1 MPPAPPEYLR
11 SAGISALVAQ
21 LLYNRKIASDQI
33 NSFLFDS
40 QQFQN
45 DPFLLP
51 DIHLAVNR
59 IHRALSNKEKIAVY
73 GDFDADG
80 VTATAIVVEGLN
92 ALGSEAIPYIPHR
105 LHEGYGLNMTAI
117 KNLWEEGVRLIIT
130 VDCGISA
137 IKEVNEAKE
146 LGMDIIITDHHT
158 PASDLPQ
165 AIAVIDP
172 KRSDSQYP
180 FPHLAGAG
188 IAFKLV
194 QALLHKD
201 KNADVT
207 NKLLDLVALGTIPD
221 MVPLTG
227 ENRYLVKKGL
237 EALNNT
243 QRIGVKKMIGI
254 ATLKPDKISEGD
266 VAWALGPRL
275 NAAGRIGHAT
285 NSYRLL
291 TTVSGEEAVLLA
303 KELEEGNEERQ
314 ALTRKATD
322 MAEKRLAGKSGQV
335 LLIDGDES
343 YPPGVIGLVAGKLA
357 AKYYRPTIIL
367 TLEPEICRGSA
378 RSIPEFNIVTALQ
391 QCQDLLINCGG
402 HPMAAKYYRP
412 TIILT
417 LEPEICRGSAR
428 SIPEFNIV
436 TALQQCQDLLINCG
450 GHPMAAGFMVT
461 RENLSQVKRRLTDMA
476 VSQLAHLDLMP
487 RLIIDAEI
495 PLTCFAGET
504 LNLIRQMAPFGQ
516 GNPSPTF
523 LSRGVEV
530 LKQRSIGKQG
540 NHLELEIKQGGTI
553 WRAIAFNYG
562 NNGRSQENDLGK
574 VELPRQIDI
583 VYNLKVSQWRGE
595 EVLSLSLCAFAP
607 SVQKKNSR

>member
-402 HPMAAKYYRP
+402 HPMAA
-412 TIILT
+412 
-417 LEPEICRGSAR
+417 
-428 SIPEFNIV
+428 
-436 TALQQCQDLLINCG
+436 
-450 GHPMAAGFMVT
+450 GFMVT

>member
-402 HPMAAKYYRP
+402 HPMAA
-412 TIILT
+412 
-417 LEPEICRGSAR
+417 
-428 SIPEFNIV
+428 
-436 TALQQCQDLLINCG
+436 
-450 GHPMAAGFMVT
+450 GFMVT

-476 VSQLAHLDLMP
+476 VSQLAHLDLQP
-487 RLIIDAEI
+487 KLVIDAEV
-495 PLTCFAGET
+495 PLSFLSGET
-504 LNLIRQMAPFGQ
+504 SSLIQQMAPFGQ
-516 GNPSPTF
+516 GNPPPTF

-540 NHLELEIKQGGTI
+540 NHLELEVKQGGTI

>member
-11 SAGISALVAQ
+11 SAGISAPVAQ

-80 VTATAIVVEGLN
+80 VTATAIMVEGLN
-92 ALGSEAIPYIPHR
+92 ALGNEAIPYIPHR
-105 LHEGYGLNMTAI
+105 LHEGYGLNMAAI

-158 PASDLPQ
+158 PASNLPQ
-165 AIAVIDP
+165 AIAVIDS
-172 KRSDSQYP
+172 KRCDSQYP

-201 KNADVT
+201 KKADVT

-237 EALNNT
+237 EALNDT
-243 QRIGVKKMIGI
+243 HRIGVKKMIDI
-254 ATLKPDKISEGD
+254 ANLKPDKISEGD

-291 TTVSGEEAVLLA
+291 TTVSGKEAVLLA

-314 ALTRKATD
+314 TLTKEATD
-322 MAEKRLAGKSGQV
+322 MAEKRLAGKRGQM

-357 AKYYRPTIIL
+357 AKHYRPTIIL

-378 RSIPEFNIVTALQ
+378 RSIPEFNIVA
-391 QCQDLLINCGG
+391 
-402 HPMAAKYYRP
+402 
-412 TIILT
+412 
-417 LEPEICRGSAR
+417 
-428 SIPEFNIV
+428 
-436 TALQQCQDLLINCG
+436 ALQQCQDLLINCG

-461 RENLSQVKRRLTDMA
+461 RENLSQVKKRLTAMA
-476 VSQLAHLDLMP
+476 DSQLAHLDLMP

-495 PLTCFAGET
+495 PLTCFSGET

-540 NHLELEIKQGGTI
+540 NHLELEIKQGGTV
-553 WRAIAFNYG
+553 WRAIAFNYDDSGQSQG
-562 NNGRSQENDLGK
+562 NDPGI

-583 VYNLKVSQWRGE
+583 VYNFKVSQWRRE
-595 EVLSLSLCAFAP
+595 EVLSLSLCDFAP
-607 SVQKKNSR
+607 SAQKKNSL